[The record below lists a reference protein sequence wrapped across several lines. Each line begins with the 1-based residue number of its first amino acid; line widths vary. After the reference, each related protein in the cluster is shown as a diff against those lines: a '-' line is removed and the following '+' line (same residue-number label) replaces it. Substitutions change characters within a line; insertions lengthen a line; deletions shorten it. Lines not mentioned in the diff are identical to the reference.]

1 MQTPPPPPLSVTAT
15 LGRKSSRHLEEQIL
29 GGEVVHQADVVL
41 IHHSQLPT
49 ATAKVKAAYGGVL
62 LQQQDG
68 ERVVR
73 KDLHD
78 LWREA

>member
-1 MQTPPPPPLSVTAT
+1 MIQSTAHHSQA
-15 LGRKSSRHLEEQIL
+15 RCQYLEEQVL

-41 IHHSQLPT
+41 VHHRQL
-49 ATAKVKAAYGGVL
+49 AAAAAQVQAAHGGVL

-73 KDLHD
+73 EDLHD
-78 LWREA
+78 LWGESINPR